1 MVECFPVLISCNIL
15 LWEALWNLT
24 VVEVKCSTCTSTIFP
39 NKCAM
44 RNAYEIDCSIWIF
57 LPVYLRHL
65 NLYYWNKSLSFFLFL
80 WENENRGMPLAAR

>member
-24 VVEVKCSTCTSTIFP
+24 LVEVKCSGCTSTIFP
-39 NKCAM
+39 SECTM
-44 RNAYEIDCSIWIF
+44 RNVCEIDGSILIF
-57 LPVYLRHL
+57 LPVYLRYL

-80 WENENRGMPLAAR
+80 GENENRGMPLAAR

>member
-24 VVEVKCSTCTSTIFP
+24 LVEVKCSGCTSTIFP
-39 NKCAM
+39 SEYTM
-44 RNAYEIDCSIWIF
+44 RNVCEIDGSILIF
-57 LPVYLRHL
+57 LPVYLRYL

-80 WENENRGMPLAAR
+80 GENENRGDALSC